1 VNKILVILLFFLTS
15 FNEEETSGIYIVV
28 KPLKKTSCEN
38 ELKMVIDQ
46 AKLCISKKPIV
57 MVDEIAYIT
66 AIKYDPIIESYY
78 IDIGFSPE
86 AMVTLQRTY
95 TSLPNTQ
102 FALVVDSDIVC
113 VFAVKEEIAVKS
125 IRIGQDA
132 PLKNLQIIR
141 EILSK
146 VKP

>member
-1 VNKILVILLFFLTS
+1 VNKVLVILLFFLTS
-15 FNEEETSGIYIVV
+15 FQEEDSSGVYIVI

-46 AKLCISKKPIV
+46 TKLCISKKPIV
-57 MVDEIAYIT
+57 TVGQIDYIT

-78 IDIGFSPE
+78 IDIGFNPE
-86 AMVTLQRTY
+86 AMVILNRTY

-102 FALVVDSDIVC
+102 FALVVDNGVVC
-113 VFAVKEEIAVKS
+113 VFSVKEEILVKS

-132 PLKNLQIIR
+132 PLKQLQAIR

-146 VKP
+146 IKP

>member
-15 FNEEETSGIYIVV
+15 FQEEETSGIYIVL

-57 MVDEIAYIT
+57 AVDEIAYIT

-78 IDIGFSPE
+78 IDIGFTQE
-86 AMVTLQRTY
+86 AMVTLQQTY

-102 FALVVDSDIVC
+102 FALVVDGGIVC
-113 VFAVKEEIAVKS
+113 VFAVREDIVVKS

-132 PLKNLQIIR
+132 PLKNLQTIR